1 MTVTLDRREQRIT
14 RLHLYF
20 KDVRRSRVAMFG
32 ISTETVDFG
41 AAFVREV
48 AGMWG

>member
-20 KDVRRSRVAMFG
+20 KNVKAEPGRDVRNK
-32 ISTETVDFG
+32 
-41 AAFVREV
+41 
-48 AGMWG
+48 